1 MISSGMIPVTRPTKV
16 SAPWRNTPM
25 KSSAHWPRVSLMPA
39 TGGTLENS
47 ERSANASNSFPDV
60 RRPLPGGGV
69 AGVDERRGLLGR
81 GLDRRSQAGDLGPGR
96 QVGRPPPDQGRLRL
110 GVGED
115 GDPAE
120 DLGGGDAVVGSHRD
134 DHECPSPQPAGRGA
148 DRDPALSPQRP
159 RPGHEGPRL
168 LVGEQQLE
176 RPEDADGEEEPTD
189 THARSLSGGSPGR
202 LHAGAGMDETS
213 NTKSLA
219 ADT

>member
-69 AGVDERRGLLGR
+69 AGVDERRG
-81 GLDRRSQAGDLGPGR
+81 R

-134 DHECPSPQPAGRGA
+134 DHECPSPQP
-148 DRDPALSPQRP
+148 
-159 RPGHEGPRL
+159 
-168 LVGEQQLE
+168 
-176 RPEDADGEEEPTD
+176 
-189 THARSLSGGSPGR
+189 
-202 LHAGAGMDETS
+202 
-213 NTKSLA
+213 
-219 ADT
+219 